1 MALKPRVED
10 QVDGYRKIKKTT
22 DKLTV
27 EMSKA
32 EAPAVLMLAQ
42 HIIDAMPPDQRKGKV
57 NQMIDNMR

>member
-1 MALKPRVED
+1 M
-10 QVDGYRKIKKTT
+10 KKT
-22 DKLTV
+22 DKAITV

-32 EAPAVLMLAQ
+32 EAHAVLMLAQ